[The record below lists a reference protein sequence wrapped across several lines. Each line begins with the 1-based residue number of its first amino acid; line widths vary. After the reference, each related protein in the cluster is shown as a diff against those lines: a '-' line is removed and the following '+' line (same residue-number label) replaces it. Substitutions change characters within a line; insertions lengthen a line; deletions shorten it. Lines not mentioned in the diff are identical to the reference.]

1 MGRSSFGRLY
11 LGTAFRGV
19 AADCWPPERSDP
31 DADAVRP
38 PEDPLLSP
46 PLRETALP
54 VLSPLPLLDRGL
66 DAPELCARDGASKPR
81 PQAGKDGDEEEEDP
95 IDPPPPPVLEL
106 PPLLLLPPES
116 PPPRGAAEP
125 PPLSPPLRG
134 TAEPV
139 DEPVLFGR
147 SWPQTDTPLRANPN
161 RTLRVLMANLWVTLR
176 MMTTPRNRQTN
187 Y

>member
-11 LGTAFRGV
+11 LGTAFRG
-19 AADCWPPERSDP
+19 AADCCPLERLDP
-31 DADAVRP
+31 DDDAVRP
-38 PEDPLLSP
+38 PSEDPLLFP

-66 DAPELCARDGASKPR
+66 DAPELCAREGASNPC
-81 PQAGKDGDEEEEDP
+81 QAGKEGDEEEEDP
-95 IDPPPPPVLEL
+95 IDPPPPPELELL
-106 PPLLLLPPES
+106 PPLLLLPES

-139 DEPVLFGR
+139 LEPVLFGR
-147 SWPQTDTPLRANPN
+147 S
-161 RTLRVLMANLWVTLR
+161 
-176 MMTTPRNRQTN
+176 
-187 Y
+187 